1 MKHIKPA
8 LGILV
13 CVLLAGTGLVAG
25 ERELVRDNVRDK
37 GRSAEAPGH
46 MKKVVSVPEP
56 GTLTLLAL
64 GIGGGLLV
72 RSRRGRRSPVSE

>member
-8 LGILV
+8 LGILIF
-13 CVLLAGTGLVAG
+13 VLLAGTGLVAG
-25 ERELVRDNVRDK
+25 ERDHLRDKVRDK
-37 GRSAEAPGH
+37 ARLNEVPGH